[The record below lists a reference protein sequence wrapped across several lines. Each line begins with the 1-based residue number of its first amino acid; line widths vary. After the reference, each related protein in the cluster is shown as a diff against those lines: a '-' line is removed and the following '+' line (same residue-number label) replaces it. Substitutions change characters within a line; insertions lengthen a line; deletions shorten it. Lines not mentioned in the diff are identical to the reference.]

1 MTKNNNNASKFYP
14 IDDDWRSLNAKTRYK
29 LSAGIKICG
38 EPVVKFYN
46 AEQTILYFFEKYK
59 TVENALKDLEEK
71 GYWFIP
77 VYETKNFMQGL
88 IYRPA
93 KGSQI
98 DKVYN
103 REFYIN
109 HFEKLFKDG
118 FDPVLAGVGDL
129 LIDLRK
135 DLIVNWD
142 SRHRTVG
149 LICASENGDV
159 PPQQW
164 NQGIV
169 IKETAPIS
177 IRPEKV
183 ACDYF
188 KTKNQSPKKLSGEE
202 SFVAD
207 VRAEDYA
214 AGVCLTYM
222 RMAGIRLDIHKD
234 KLPELEED
242 AKITMKSVAQFVS
255 EYNKSYLGSGN
266 HLPKAVDS
274 LKEVWPSVSEK
285 FSVYSILGY
294 TYMLEIHK
302 KHRPD
307 FGYDNDVMIKALKWK
322 QDKFEAGHAFYTTPR
337 ENNNTYKSV
346 AFRMGLIYNEY
357 VESLP
362 LSKRPDTLDLDKYIP
377 MGDLYL
383 MQIGQVKKKEKEDKE
398 KTDKLNETFNTN
410 P

>member
-1 MTKNNNNASKFYP
+1 MTKKNSASKFYP
-14 IDDDWRSLNAKTRYK
+14 IEDDWRSLPEKTRGK
-29 LSAGIKICG
+29 ISAGIKLCG
-38 EPVVKFYN
+38 EPVIKFYN
-46 AEQTILYFFEKYK
+46 EEETIEYI
-59 TVENALKDLEEK
+59 VEHALKDLREK

-77 VYETKNFMQGL
+77 VYETKNFLQGL

-93 KGSQI
+93 KGSKI

-109 HFEKLFKDG
+109 HFEKLFKNG
-118 FDPVLAGVGDL
+118 FDPVLAGLGDL
-129 LIDLRK
+129 LIDLRT

-159 PPQQW
+159 PPNQW

-169 IKETAPIS
+169 IKKSAPIN
-177 IRPEKV
+177 IRPDKV

-222 RMAGIRLDIHKD
+222 QMAGIRLDIHKD

-242 AKITMKSVAQFVS
+242 AKITMKSVAQFAS
-255 EYNKSYLGSGN
+255 EYNLQILGRGK
-266 HLPKAVDS
+266 HLAKAVTS
-274 LKEVWPSVSEK
+274 LKEVWNSMSEK
-285 FSVYSILGY
+285 FSVNIILGY
-294 TYMLEIHK
+294 TFMLELDRLHNGE
-302 KHRPD
+302 
-307 FGYDNDVMIKALKWK
+307 FGYDNSVMIKALKWK
-322 QDKFEAGHAFYTTPR
+322 LKRDGAGHSFYTSPR
-337 ENNNTYKSV
+337 ENNKTYQSV
-346 AFRMGLIYNEY
+346 AFRLGLIYNEY
-357 VESLP
+357 VESL
-362 LSKRPDTLDLDKYIP
+362 SSTSPDTPDLLDLEKYIP

-383 MQIGQVKKKEKEDKE
+383 MQIGKLEKKAKKEKDVINEFE
-398 KTDKLNETFNTN
+398 NLNDEFNTAA
-410 P
+410 

>member
-1 MTKNNNNASKFYP
+1 MTKKNSASKFYP
-14 IDDDWRSLNAKTRYK
+14 IENDWRQLPTKSRCKI
-29 LSAGIKICG
+29 SAGIKICG
-38 EPVVKFYN
+38 EPVIKFYD
-46 AEQTILYFFEKYK
+46 AKETILYFFEKYK

-77 VYETKNFMQGL
+77 VYETKNFLQGL

-109 HFEKLFKDG
+109 HFEKLFKEG
-118 FDPVLAGVGDL
+118 FDPVLAGLGDL
-129 LIDLRK
+129 LIDLRT

-169 IKETAPIS
+169 IKKTAPIS
-177 IRPEKV
+177 IRPDKV

-207 VRAEDYA
+207 VRSEDA
-214 AGVCLTYM
+214 AACVCLTYM
-222 RMAGIRLDIHKD
+222 QMAGIRLDIHKD

-242 AKITMKSVAQFVS
+242 AKITMKSVSLFAS
-255 EYNKSYLGSGN
+255 EYNLQILGRGK
-266 HLPKAVDS
+266 HLQNAVNS
-274 LKEVWPSVSEK
+274 LKEVWNSVTEK
-285 FSVYSILGY
+285 FSVYIILGY
-294 TYMLEIHK
+294 TFMLERDK
-302 KHRPD
+302 LYNGE
-307 FGYDNDVMIKALKWK
+307 FGYDNEVMIKALKWK
-322 QDKFEAGHAFYTTPR
+322 YDKDAVSHNFYISPR
-337 ENNNTYKSV
+337 ENNKSYESV
-346 AFRMGLIYNEY
+346 AYRMGLIYNEY

-362 LSKRPDTLDLDKYIP
+362 LTIDRPDVLDLDKYIP
-377 MGDLYL
+377 MGDVYK
-383 MQIGQVKKKEKEDKE
+383 MQIGIIEKKVNDDNDYSSIEES
-398 KTDKLNETFNTN
+398 LNEAA
-410 P
+410 